1 MQNNDI
7 NRDDF
12 LGKLIQQIE
21 LCCPSDNFVDN
32 VMLKCCT
39 EQIVIKSKFRLA
51 IPWVAASLIFITLFT
66 LVFIFGGPI
75 LGGSLYGIFSGS
87 LGTIGSVALKVLAT
101 MQLTYVGLGLAG
113 ISGIILVI
121 NKMKQN
127 LAMRI
132 V

>member
-1 MQNNDI
+1 MQNDI

-12 LGKLIQQIE
+12 LGKLIQEIE
-21 LCCPSDNFVDN
+21 LDCPSDNFVDN
-32 VMLKCCT
+32 IMSQCYA
-39 EQIVIKSKFRLA
+39 EQVVIKSKFRLA
-51 IPWVAASLIFITLFT
+51 IPWVSASLIFIILFS

-101 MQLTYVGLGLAG
+101 MKLTYIGLGLAG
-113 ISGIILVI
+113 ISGIILII
-121 NKMKQN
+121 NKIKQK

>member
-21 LCCPSDNFVDN
+21 LDYPSDNFVDN
-32 VMLKCCT
+32 VMSKCCA
-39 EQIVIKSKFRLA
+39 EQVIKSKFRLA
-51 IPWVAASLIFITLFT
+51 IPWVAASLIFITLFS
-66 LVFIFGGPI
+66 LVFIFGGSL

-101 MQLTYVGLGLAG
+101 MKLTYIGLGLAG
-113 ISGIILVI
+113 ISGIILFI
-121 NKMKQN
+121 NKIKQN
-127 LAMRI
+127 LAMR
-132 V
+132 VV

>member
-12 LGKLIQQIE
+12 LGRLIQKVE
-21 LCCPSDNFVDN
+21 LDCPSDSFVDN
-32 VMLKCCT
+32 VMSKCRT

-87 LGTIGSVALKVLAT
+87 VGTIGSLALKVLAT

-127 LAMRI
+127 LAI

>member
-12 LGKLIQQIE
+12 LGKLIQEIE
-21 LCCPSDNFVDN
+21 LDTPSDNFVDN
-32 VMLKCCT
+32 VMSQCCA
-39 EQIVIKSKFRLA
+39 EQVVIKSKFRLA
-51 IPWVAASLIFITLFT
+51 LPWVTVSLIFVTLFT

-75 LGGSLYGIFSGS
+75 LGGSLYGLFSGS
-87 LGTIGSVALKVLAT
+87 VGTIGSIALKVLAT
-101 MQLTYVGLGLAG
+101 MKLTYVGLTLAG
-113 ISGIILVI
+113 VSGIILVI

>member
-12 LGKLIQQIE
+12 LGKLIQEIE
-21 LCCPSDNFVDN
+21 LDCPSDNFVDN
-32 VMLKCCT
+32 VMSQCCV
-39 EQIVIKSKFRLA
+39 EQVVTKSKFRLA
-51 IPWVAASLIFITLFT
+51 LPWVTVSLIFVTLFT

-75 LGGSLYGIFSGS
+75 LGGSLYGLFSGS
-87 LGTIGSVALKVLAT
+87 VGTIGSIALKVLAT
-101 MQLTYVGLGLAG
+101 MQLTYVGLTLAG
-113 ISGIILVI
+113 VSGIILVI